1 MLQSAK
7 IKYIFPIG
15 FFLALFLDGSI
26 NLVFSKALFA
36 YPYSMV
42 SNLTILWM
50 ILAIFFEGETKLPIA
65 TWAAGVGLV
74 FDWYYTGVFGVNMFI
89 LPVLVIIVQ
98 WVKVFFKPTFLS
110 ILLTFFLTLTLY
122 ESAFYIVFSL
132 VHYTTVAS
140 AEFVAYNLAPT
151 LALNLCFF
159 VLLYLPIKSLFRHTR
174 GANFR
179 SID

>member
-7 IKYIFPIG
+7 LKYIFPIG

-26 NLVFSKALFA
+26 NLIFSGSLFA

-42 SNLTILWM
+42 SNLTFLWM

-65 TWAAGVGLV
+65 TWAAGIGLV

-89 LPVLVIIVQ
+89 LPVIVIIVQ
-98 WVKVFFKPTFLS
+98 WIKVFYKPTFLS
-110 ILLTFFLTLTLY
+110 ILLTFFFALILY
-122 ESAFYIVFSL
+122 ESAFYIVFEM
-132 VHYTTVAS
+132 VHYMSITSS
-140 AEFVAYNLAPT
+140 AFIAYNLAPT

-159 VLLYLPIKSLFRHTR
+159 VILYLPVKSLFRHTR